1 MVAALVDTSVLID
14 ILRLNPTAQTW
25 LTQQPDRL
33 GIVPVVWLEVI
44 QGADNR
50 QKQKEALALLR
61 RFERVE
67 LIDRDYDWAIKQALL
82 FNLSYHVGGVDCLI
96 ASVNYR
102 LQLPLYTTNLKHFV
116 PLLGAL
122 AQKPY

>member
-1 MVAALVDTSVLID
+1 VVAALVDTSVLID
-14 ILRLNPTAQTW
+14 ILRLNPAAQNW

-50 QKQKEALALLR
+50 RKQKEALTLLR

-67 LIDRDYDWAIKQALL
+67 LIDSDYDWAIKQAIL
-82 FNLSYHVGGVDCLI
+82 FNLSHNVGGVDCLI
-96 ASVNYR
+96 ASVN
-102 LQLPLYTTNLKHFV
+102 
-116 PLLGAL
+116 
-122 AQKPY
+122 